1 LYEPTAT
8 PAVVTFNVE
17 LPAPLEDRVT
27 VDGLRLTEGPD
38 GETRADRLIVPE
50 KLLRLARLIVE
61 VPEDPWVMV
70 KDAGFAE
77 ILKSGVDGGLTVTD
91 TLAEWLREL
100 LLPVTVT
107 L

>member
-8 PAVVTFNVE
+8 PVVVMFKVE

-27 VDGLRLTEGPD
+27 VDGLSLTEGPD

-61 VPEDPWVMV
+61 VPEDPWGMV
-70 KDAGFAE
+70 KDVGFAE
-77 ILKSGVDGGLTVTD
+77 ILKSGVDGELTVTD

-107 L
+107 V